1 MTPERL
7 FRLSGVALI
16 LGSLLT
22 AIAVVTGDSI
32 FYNDPKAFTNPLWVP
47 LNLLS
52 LIGSMLV
59 LVGLP
64 GMYTR
69 QAARAG
75 WLGLVGFVLTFF
87 AGLIMGVAG
96 PAILAFIPTFS
107 EPTVPNIFL
116 SLMFSAGVILLGA
129 ATMRAGIL
137 PGWAGLLLVIAGCGA
152 ALENLVTLEPLATI
166 MSDGS
171 GVLFMLGILWFGYAL
186 LTQKGVEAAPPPFA
200 TVQ

>member
-22 AIAVVTGDSI
+22 AVAVVTGDSI

-47 LNLLS
+47 LNLSS

-59 LVGLP
+59 LLGLP
-64 GMYTR
+64 GMYAR

-75 WLGLVGFVLTFF
+75 WPGLVGFVLTFF

-137 PGWAGLLLVIAGCGA
+137 PRWAGLLLVIAGCGV
-152 ALENLVTLEPLATI
+152 ALENLVSVEPLATI
-166 MSDGS
+166 ISDGS

-186 LTQKGVEAAPPPFA
+186 LTQKGVEEAPSPFA
-200 TVQ
+200 SAQ